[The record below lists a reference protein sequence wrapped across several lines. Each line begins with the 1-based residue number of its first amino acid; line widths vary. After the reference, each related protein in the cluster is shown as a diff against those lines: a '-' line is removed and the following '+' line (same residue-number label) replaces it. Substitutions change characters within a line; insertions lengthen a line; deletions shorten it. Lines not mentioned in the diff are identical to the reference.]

1 MGYSGGT
8 LKDPT
13 YRNLGD
19 HTETIEID
27 FDPRQVSYEGLLEV
41 FWRGHNPHAMPFS
54 IQYKSAVFFHDAE
67 QERLARQSA
76 ARIASE
82 SERAVTTEMRPAGRF
97 YRAEDYHQKYYLRN
111 NALLLVELTSY
122 YDGRTPEFTD
132 SSLAARLNGYAGHY
146 GSEEQLT
153 RELDAYGLSDVG
165 RDHLL
170 TIAPSLS
177 SEAAFACGL
186 VK

>member
-13 YRNLGD
+13 YYDLGD

-27 FDPRQVSYEGLLEV
+27 FDPRQVTYEGLLEV
-41 FWRGHNPHAMPFS
+41 FWRSHNPHAMPFS
-54 IQYKSAVFFHDAE
+54 VQYKSAVFFHDAE

-76 ARIASE
+76 ARIAGE
-82 SERAVTTEMRPAGRF
+82 SGRAVRTEILPAGRF
-97 YRAEDYHQKYYLRN
+97 HRAEDYHQKYYLRN
-111 NALLLVELTSY
+111 NGLLLGELTRY
-122 YDGRTPEFTD
+122 YDGRAQEFTD
-132 SSLAARLNGYAGHY
+132 STLAARLNGYAGHY

-153 RELDAYGLSDVG
+153 RELDAYGLSEVA
-165 RDHLL
+165 REHLL
-170 TIAPSLS
+170 TIAPSLT

>member
-8 LKDPT
+8 LENPT
-13 YRNLGD
+13 YYKLGD

-27 FDPRQVSYEGLLEV
+27 FDPRRVSYEGLLEV
-41 FWRGHNPHAMPFS
+41 FWRGHNPHAAPFS
-54 IQYKSAVFFHDAE
+54 IQYKSAVFFHGAE
-67 QERLARQSA
+67 QERLARESA

-82 SERAVTTEMRPAGRF
+82 SGSEVTTEILPASRF

-111 NALLLVELTSY
+111 NGLLLGELARY
-122 YDGRTPEFTD
+122 YAGRPKEFTD
-132 SSLAARLNGYAGHY
+132 STLAARLNGYAGHY
-146 GSEEQLT
+146 GSAEQLT
-153 RELDAYGLSDVG
+153 SELDAYGLSQAA

-170 TIAPSLS
+170 SIAPSLS

-186 VK
+186 GK

>member
-8 LKDPT
+8 LENPT

-19 HTETIEID
+19 HTETIEVD

-41 FWRGHNPHAMPFS
+41 FWRSHNPHAMPFS
-54 IQYKSAVFFHDAE
+54 VQYKSAVFFHGAE
-67 QERLARQSA
+67 QERLARESA

-82 SERAVTTEMRPAGRF
+82 GGREVTTDILPARHF

-111 NALLLVELTSY
+111 NGLLLGELARY
-122 YDGRTPEFTD
+122 YDGRPAEFTD
-132 SSLAARLNGYAGHY
+132 STLAARLNGYAGHY

-153 RELDAYGLSDVG
+153 RELDAYGLSEVA
-165 RDHLL
+165 REHLL
-170 TIAPSLS
+170 TIAPSLT